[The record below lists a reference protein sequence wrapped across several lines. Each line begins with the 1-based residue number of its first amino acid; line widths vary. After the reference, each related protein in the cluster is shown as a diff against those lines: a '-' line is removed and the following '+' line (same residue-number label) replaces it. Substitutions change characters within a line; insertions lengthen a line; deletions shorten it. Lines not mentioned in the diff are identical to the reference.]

1 MCIRDRWNSHVEN
14 IIKKANKRLYLIRNL
29 KRAACPSSAMLLA
42 YNSVIRPLLLYAY
55 PCFCNFPAYLRER
68 LLKLERRVFRIA
80 GASNDVS
87 VIEAGDI
94 IRWCIPYYEAGDS
107 LCQNLFA
114 QVCSNNNHCLRRCFT
129 QQLTNTRQSLK
140 LRPLRAKGSRLSRSF
155 VRFAR

>member
-1 MCIRDRWNSHVEN
+1 MEN
-14 IIKKANKRLYLIRNL
+14 IKKANKRLYPIRNL
-29 KRAACPSSAMLLA
+29 KRAACSSSAMLLA

-55 PCFCNFPAYLRER
+55 PCFCNFPTYLQER

-87 VIEAGDI
+87 VIEAGD
-94 IRWCIPYYEAGDS
+94 S

-114 QVCSNNNHCLRRCFT
+114 EVCSNSSNHYLRRCFT

-140 LRPLRAKGSRLSRSF
+140 LRPLRAKGLRLSRSF